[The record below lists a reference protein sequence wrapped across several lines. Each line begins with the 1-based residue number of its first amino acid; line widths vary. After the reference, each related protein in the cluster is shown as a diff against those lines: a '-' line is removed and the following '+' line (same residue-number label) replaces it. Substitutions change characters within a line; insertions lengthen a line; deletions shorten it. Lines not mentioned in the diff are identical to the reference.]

1 MNVTKK
7 PFDQLT
13 IMRDRIRNQR
23 RIKDCYKLLRDRELI
38 RHACQQLACSEQ
50 AINNTSTKLF
60 SIINT
65 PQYFTQLT
73 STEDAILR
81 ETCLFMLQELFIA
94 QQFLINQHLSTRE
107 RLQQMRRQ
115 FQTVNWVISIEL
127 LLGEWTG
134 LKQCLD
140 LSIDDPRFKSL
151 LFRVLD
157 KLQVQDYPRFQK
169 ISCAIYFSDQLLP
182 ILKPRLDWRFIYD
195 HNRLYLGLSSTKQD
209 IRSLYHRLYSKL
221 NKQVDCYFNH
231 FSQPLLYQ
239 GYAVRR
245 NWQSKKISI
254 EVPQQELIKLSAL
267 FQYGDF
273 HNRNPRARGGLVH
286 RSVSA
291 IYSIYE
297 QEIKQVAFDYR
308 YADNYRVLGHLV
320 YFAQLSLV
328 KTVAL
333 KQGCTIGQANYLL
346 KARGFKRLTLP
357 RRRLF
362 LN

>member
-7 PFDQLT
+7 PFDQLG
-13 IMRDRIRNQR
+13 IMRDRITNQR
-23 RIKDCYKLLRDRELI
+23 RIKDCYKLLRHQEII
-38 RHACQQLACSEQ
+38 RHACQQLTCSEQ
-50 AINNTSTKLF
+50 DLINTSTKLF
-60 SIINT
+60 GIINT
-65 PQYFTQLT
+65 PQHSAQLT

-94 QQFLINQHLSTRE
+94 QQFLKNHPQTVGDCLEQVRV
-107 RLQQMRRQ
+107 R
-115 FQTVNWVISIEL
+115 FQAVNWVVAIEVL
-127 LLGEWTG
+127 IDDWTG
-134 LKQCLD
+134 LKHCLD
-140 LSIDDPRFKSL
+140 FSIADSRFKAL
-151 LFRVLD
+151 LFYVLE

-169 ISCAIYFSDQLLP
+169 LSKAVYFSYKLLP
-182 ILKPRLDWRFIYD
+182 VLNSRLDFNLIYD
-195 HNRLYLGLSSTKQD
+195 NNHIYLGLSSTKETV
-209 IRSLYHRLYSKL
+209 RSLSHQLYSKL
-221 NKQVDCYFNH
+221 NKQVDCYFSH

-245 NWQSKKISI
+245 DLKSKKISI
-254 EVPQQELIKLSAL
+254 DVPQQALIKLSAL

-273 HNRNPRARGGLVH
+273 HNQYSRGRGGLVH
-286 RSVSA
+286 RPIPE
-291 IYSIYE
+291 IYSIYQAE
-297 QEIKQVAFDYR
+297 VKQVAFDYR
-308 YADNYRVLGHLV
+308 YADNYRVLGQWVH
-320 YFAQLSLV
+320 FAQLSLV